1 MKQEK
6 YNFDDLLKIMKTLR
20 GENGCPWDKE
30 QDHKSIKYNLI
41 EEAYETLEGIESGN
55 RDILV
60 EELGDLLLQVVFHAQ
75 IGQDNDD
82 VFHR

>member
-41 EEAYETLEGIESGN
+41 EEA
-55 RDILV
+55 
-60 EELGDLLLQVVFHAQ
+60 
-75 IGQDNDD
+75 
-82 VFHR
+82 